1 MSPAVPKAGQAG
13 RRGSRVVLSLAP
25 MMELTDRHFRYLLRQ
40 ITARTLLYTE
50 MITAQAVLHGDQERL
65 LSFHPA
71 EGPVAL
77 QLGGDDPAALARAA
91 EVGAEFGYAEV
102 NLNVGCPSDRVKSGN
117 FGACMMADPPLVAE
131 CLAAMREAVSV
142 PVTVKHR
149 IGIDHS
155 DSYEAMKSFVEVVAA
170 GGQPGARGHAGA
182 EPAAD
187 AFTVHARKAW
197 LSGLSPKENR
207 TVPPLRYPDVYRLKR
222 ELPHLTVELNGGV
235 LTIED
240 ARAHL
245 QHVDGVM
252 IGRAFYEDP
261 FRFAAADTLIGE
273 FNTGSAGAPLAVHR
287 TRRAVVEAMQP
298 YIEDRLAAG
307 APLQAITRH
316 MLGLFRGKPGG
327 KVWRRVLTENAHR
340 RGAGPEVV
348 GAALAAL
355 PAGVLD
361 APLARSLEEALVA

>member
-1 MSPAVPKAGQAG
+1 MSRGTPSAPLQG
-13 RRGSRVVLSLAP
+13 RRGTRVVLSLAP

-50 MITAQAVLHGDQERL
+50 MITAQAVLHGDQQRL
-65 LSFHPA
+65 LAFHPA

-77 QLGGDDPAALARAA
+77 QLGGDDPASLAGAA
-91 EVGAEFGYAEV
+91 KVGAEFGYSEV

-117 FGACMMADPPLVAE
+117 FGACMMADPQLVAE
-131 CLAAMREAVSV
+131 CMAAMREAVDV

-149 IGIDHS
+149 IGIDHN
-155 DSYEAMKSFVEVVAA
+155 DSYEAMKRFVDVVAA
-170 GGQPGARGHAGA
+170 AGGVQ
-182 EPAAD
+182 PAAD

-207 TVPPLRYPDVYRLKR
+207 TVPPLRYGDVHRLKR

-235 LTIED
+235 LSLED

-252 IGRAFYEDP
+252 IGRALYEDP
-261 FRFAAADTLIGE
+261 FRFAAADALIGE
-273 FNTGSAGAPLAVHR
+273 FAGGPERPTSEKAATTPHP
-287 TRRAVVEAMQP
+287 TRRAVVEAMLP
-298 YIEDRLAAG
+298 YIEERMAGG
-307 APLQAITRH
+307 APLQSITRH

-340 RGAGPEVV
+340 SGAGPEVV
-348 GAALAAL
+348 SAALAAL
-355 PAGVLD
+355 PADVLD
-361 APLARSLEEALVA
+361 APLPTADHEALVA